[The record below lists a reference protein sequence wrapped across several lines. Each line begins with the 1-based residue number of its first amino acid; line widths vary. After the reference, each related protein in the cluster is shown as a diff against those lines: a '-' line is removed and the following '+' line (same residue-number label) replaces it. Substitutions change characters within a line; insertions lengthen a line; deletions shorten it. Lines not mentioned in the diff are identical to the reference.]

1 MNKERWILLAVV
13 LGLFGGTA
21 SLLAYWKVNQRL
33 GLPGVRV
40 VTGPVSDPEGKTVVT
55 NTVYLPERVLD
66 YSSEELPVTSVE
78 LGVLPEDTT
87 YGRRHYRAA
96 DGFEILVSV
105 VLMGT
110 DRTSIH
116 KPQYCLTGQGWRID
130 RSERTTISV
139 EHPDPY
145 DLPVMKLTATT
156 TRETAKGE
164 KTVAKGVYVYWF
176 VADKAL
182 TADHFQRM
190 WWMARDL
197 ICARTLQRWAYV
209 SCFAVCLPGQEEAMY
224 QRMKEFIAASVP
236 EFQLT
241 TGVDSA
247 KIRSGAPP
255 PLR

>member
-1 MNKERWILLAVV
+1 MKKERWILLAVV
-13 LGLFGGTA
+13 LGLFGSTA
-21 SLLAYWKVNQRL
+21 SLLAYWRVHQRL
-33 GLPGVRV
+33 GLAGVRV
-40 VTGPVSDPEGKTVVT
+40 VTRPVSDSEGKPVVT

-66 YSSEELPVTSVE
+66 YSSEAMPITSVE

-96 DGFEILVSV
+96 DGFEIVVSV

-209 SCFAVCLPGQEEAMY
+209 SCFAVCLPGQEATVY

-241 TGVDSA
+241 TGVDSP
-247 KIRSGAPP
+247 KIRSEAPP
-255 PLR
+255 QSR